1 MSRNELL
8 KKLSSEGKTD
18 EEMIKALIAGTT
30 DVKPIKGKNEAECL
44 TFAKL
49 ILSKFK
55 NPKPKKSAN
64 IPE

>member
-1 MSRNELL
+1 MLA
-8 KKLSSEGKTD
+8 KMTAEGKSD
-18 EEMIKALIAGTT
+18 EEMIQALLKGSD
-30 DVKPIKGKNEAECL
+30 DVKAIKGKDEKECM

-55 NPKPKKSAN
+55 NPKPRKNPN